1 MEQVFLLKLDL
12 RRHFDIQKFMKAN
25 SCLWLLALIFH
36 DCVQDFFKH
45 LSLLARQTLEYIKA
59 SPRNH
64 MAHGGNTNS
73 YLFAG
78 SHERSALRQASPKA

>member
-12 RRHFDIQKFMKAN
+12 RRHLDIQKFMEAN
-25 SCLWLLALIFH
+25 SCLWLLTLIFH

-45 LSLLARQTLEYIKA
+45 HSLLAMQTLEYIKA
-59 SPRNH
+59 YPRNH

-78 SHERSALRQASPKA
+78 SHERSSLRQASPKA